1 VIVSVTLN
9 PAVYVDYKAEAV
21 RLGAANQIAQVRH
34 RVGGRGLAVA
44 RLLHTFGHDV
54 TAAGLA
60 GGSAGELIR
69 AALAMT
75 GVVTSFTRI
84 GGESRRVLQIQDLSA
99 GQTTSFREPAPY
111 ITTEELGR
119 LAADYR
125 ALLDGATAVVLCG
138 SLPIGLPAETYGSLT
153 SYADEAGVPVV
164 LNASGSPLVHGA
176 ARGPALVIPEQAS
189 EAAGLETRSASSV
202 VLATDRDVQVR
213 TPDGQWRAEFGTDA
227 VQVARFATSAESELD
242 EFRDGLVAGFVP
254 GIALGWSW
262 PDMLRHALALA
273 ASVSSGGEV
282 DLAAYEALLPEV
294 TITGPRSA

>member
-9 PAVYVDYKAEAV
+9 PAVYVDYKADAV
-21 RLGAANQIAQVRH
+21 RLGMANQVAQVRH
-34 RVGGRGLAVA
+34 HVGGRGLAVA

-69 AALAMT
+69 AALART

-84 GGESRRVLQIQDLSA
+84 GGESRRVLQIQDLSS
-99 GQTTSFREPAPY
+99 GHTTSFREPAPY

-138 SLPIGLPAETYGSLT
+138 SLPLGLPAETYGSLT
-153 SYADEAGVPVV
+153 SYADDAGVPVV
-164 LNASGSPLVHGA
+164 LNAGGSALAYGA
-176 ARGPALVIPEQAS
+176 VRGPALVIPEHAS
-189 EAAGLETRSASSV
+189 EAAGLETGSTSSV
-202 VLATDRDVQVR
+202 VLATDSGVQVR
-213 TPDGQWRAEFGTDA
+213 TPDGQWLAEIGADAARA
-227 VQVARFATSAESELD
+227 ARLSRPAEPELD
-242 EFRDGLVAGFVP
+242 GFRDGLVAGFVP

-273 ASVSSGGEV
+273 ASASSDGEV
-282 DLAAYEALLPEV
+282 DLAGYEALLPDV
-294 TITGPRSA
+294 TVTGPRSG